1 MQFISRYKLSN
12 SIPLGF
18 GSVALESGT
27 STAFCLIF
35 GYYSTNQRQKEGTP
49 IFLKK
54 VTFRLLAHQV
64 TSELKRRRVW
74 DIWNDIGVPLYLKQ
88 RKYILENW
96 RIFIQTLAN
105 FRERQQ
111 TSLQSRNISR
121 KTKSLFTPIFL
132 IVFQR
137 SRCPSLVNQNDPF
150 HFVDL
155 VYNLT
160 STKYICDNFRYI
172 IYVWWRIRCFLTGV
186 YIIF

>member
-27 STAFCLIF
+27 SIAFCLIF
-35 GYYSTNQRQKEGTP
+35 GYFSTNQRQKEGIP

-96 RIFIQTLAN
+96 CIFIQTLAN
-105 FRERQQ
+105 FRERHQ

-121 KTKSLFTPIFL
+121 KTKISFHSDFL
-132 IVFQR
+132 DCLSKIEM
-137 SRCPSLVNQNDPF
+137 PLVSKP
-150 HFVDL
+150 
-155 VYNLT
+155 
-160 STKYICDNFRYI
+160 K
-172 IYVWWRIRCFLTGV
+172 
-186 YIIF
+186 

>member
-18 GSVALESGT
+18 GSIALESGT
-27 STAFCLIF
+27 SIAFCLIF
-35 GYYSTNQRQKEGTP
+35 GYFSTNQRQKEGTP

-105 FRERQQ
+105 FRERHQ

-121 KTKSLFTPIFL
+121 KTKISFHSDFL
-132 IVFQR
+132 DCLSKIEM
-137 SRCPSLVNQNDPF
+137 PLVSKP
-150 HFVDL
+150 
-155 VYNLT
+155 
-160 STKYICDNFRYI
+160 K
-172 IYVWWRIRCFLTGV
+172 
-186 YIIF
+186 